1 MTVQTQSFS
10 QILTGFATAVQG
22 TASSLVNFVIG
33 SILRAIGEGTAWVT
47 LWLQGL
53 ILNAIALTRAA
64 TSNGADLDS
73 WCAQF
78 SFTRLPPTA
87 ASGQVTF
94 SRFTPTYQALVPTG
108 TIVQTGTGIGAQ
120 QYQTIADT
128 TNPAYNASL
137 GGMVIPA
144 GQTSATCT
152 VVSITPGSNSINLP
166 DASGNV
172 SAGAISQL
180 FQPVQYVDTVTNAL
194 AFINGVNA
202 ETDPAMRIRFA
213 GWLNSLARAT
223 LAAIGAAITAL
234 GSNFT
239 YSITQNVNYA
249 GVAQPGYFY
258 VVVNDGTG
266 DPSSTTLATVYSA
279 IDAVRAFTV
288 TFGVFAPTQIVIPV
302 SMTLVTQ
309 STGAQHAA
317 TVALVVQ
324 AITTYIQSLT
334 MGETLYYFKLGQIAI
349 DTSIDVLGVESYT
362 LNGGTV
368 DITTTNQQVV
378 MPGTITVL

>member
-1 MTVQTQSFS
+1 MTVQTQSFT

-22 TASSLVNFVIG
+22 TASVLVNFVIG
-33 SILRAIGEGTAWVT
+33 SILRAIGEGTAWVS

-64 TSNGADLDS
+64 TSSGSDLDS
-73 WCAQF
+73 WFAQF
-78 SFTRLPPTA
+78 SFTRLAPTA

-94 SRFTPTYQALVPTG
+94 SRFTPTFQAIIPTG
-108 TIVQTGTGIGAQ
+108 TIVQTGSVAGSQ
-120 QYQTIADT
+120 QYQTVADT
-128 TNPAYNASL
+128 TNPAYSATL
-137 GGMVIPA
+137 GGIVIPA
-144 GQTSATCT
+144 GVASVTCT
-152 VVSITPGSNSINLP
+152 VVGITPGSNSLNLP

-172 SAGAISQL
+172 SEGAISQL
-180 FQPVQYVDTVTNAL
+180 YQPVQYVDTVTNDL
-194 AFINGVNA
+194 AFDNGENA
-202 ETDPAMRIRFA
+202 ESDAAARIRFA
-213 GWLNSLARAT
+213 GWLGSLARAT
-223 LAAIGAAITAL
+223 LAAIGSAITAL

-249 GVAQPGYFY
+249 GQTQLGYFY

-266 DPSSTTLATVYSA
+266 APSSNTLATVYSA

-288 TFGVFAPTQIVIPV
+288 TFGVFAPNQVIVPV
-302 SMTLVTQ
+302 SMSITTL

-317 TVALVVQ
+317 TCATVQ
-324 AITTYIQSLT
+324 AAIEAYIQSLT
-334 MGETLYYFKLGQIAI
+334 MGQTLYYFKLGQIAI
-349 DTSIDVLGVESYT
+349 DASSDVVSVEAYT

-378 MPGTITVL
+378 MPGAITVL